1 MSKIKI
7 LIFLTL
13 IFFSNNITAFGLENK
28 ILVKIENQIITS
40 LDVNNEYKYL
50 IALNPNIKNSKKE
63 DLIKLS
69 KRSIIQEKIKKIAI
83 EKNFN
88 NPKIPQKYLEQIL
101 KNVYSRIGINNLND
115 FKKYLEI
122 NNIDF
127 ENVQKKLKIEA
138 LWNELILIKFSS
150 KIKIDEENLKNKIQ
164 KDNNKFLKSYLLSE
178 ISFEISNLNDLDKK
192 FIEISEIIKNKGFDF
207 AALKYSLSPTS
218 NLGGRLD
225 WINEN
230 SLNKNILF
238 SQSIHGFEMGRGRI
252 SGLST
257 HKDLML
263 IGLGTALDLFV
274 LSLMTEVV
282 EKDPGLF
289 SYKMP
294 EYGTIC
300 PHHAVPLHY
309 NRINLNVVEMPRVSS
324 SGDIAFMGEGDY
336 DSFKDLKS
344 IIIRD
349 DELIHG
355 LIELFP
361 GQDIFDIIFST
372 VDKSS

>member
-1 MSKIKI
+1 MLKNKI

-101 KNVYSRIGINNLND
+101 TNVYSRIGINNLND
-115 FKKYLEI
+115 FKKYLEV
-122 NNIDF
+122 NNINF
-127 ENVQKKLKIEA
+127 ENIKKKLEIEA
-138 LWNELILIKFSS
+138 LWNELVLIKFSS
-150 KIKIDEENLKNKIQ
+150 KIKINEENLKNKIQ
-164 KDNNKFLKSYLLSE
+164 RDNNKFLKSYLLSE
-178 ISFEISNLNDLDKK
+178 ISFEISNLKDLDKK

-230 SLNKNILF
+230 SLNKNIKEAIKKLEINDF
-238 SQSIHGFEMGRGRI
+238 TNPIVVPGGF
-252 SGLST
+252 
-257 HKDLML
+257 L
-263 IGLGTALDLFV
+263 ILQINEIKNTKI
-274 LSLMTEVV
+274 EVNIENELKKLV
-282 EKDPGLF
+282 NFEKNTQLNQYSKIYF
-289 SYKMP
+289 NK
-294 EYGTIC
+294 IKKNL
-300 PHHAVPLHY
+300 A
-309 NRINLNVVEMPRVSS
+309 IN
-324 SGDIAFMGEGDY
+324 
-336 DSFKDLKS
+336 
-344 IIIRD
+344 
-349 DELIHG
+349 EL
-355 LIELFP
+355 
-361 GQDIFDIIFST
+361 
-372 VDKSS
+372 